1 MGKLITDE
9 LINKRLEARG
19 FGEKQSENEDVV
31 KQNVLDH
38 YGVELTDNWT
48 AKAEFYIYEE
58 TTKDGYTVYVATNDT
73 DSISV
78 CEDIYYYDGDLSDV
92 LEEQIKY
99 SNGDEEYREVIYV
112 DDLYQNFIDLA
123 IENLFVYL
131 AEKFEEEVIDELLDE
146 GYEQQE

>member
-146 GYEQQE
+146 GYEQQD